1 MLLLVAAA
9 MWAVAEGLLVA
20 SSPNDS
26 VVLLVAAAEL
36 HVATSNQETP
46 TVVELHRAGRS
57 MPAPATRGARELG
70 LSRRSRRPSQLVG
83 GSGELEPPSTGRRI
97 WPCRRR
103 KGDDDER
110 TAD

>member
-70 LSRRSRRPSQLVG
+70 LARRSTRPSQLV
-83 GSGELEPPSTGRRI
+83 GSGELEPPSSTGSRI
-97 WPCRRR
+97 WPCQRR
-103 KGDDDER
+103 KGDD
-110 TAD
+110 